1 MLLKFFIEKFP
12 LVFKKTDTKLS
23 VSVFEF
29 LIIIYFVLFI
39 YEQSNTYKIMYDFIL
54 ILIISIWFGV
64 AKNFYNR
71 IKKLKYIYNENSDYN
86 NLYKKYNS
94 SLFNWNLS
102 RFFFIIIWIFNI
114 GFVCYTV
121 ESLGLIPNSF
131 SSKILF
137 SITLILNGSSYYG
150 CILHACFLAKL
161 SSLKWLFQK

>member
-1 MLLKFFIEKFP
+1 M
-12 LVFKKTDTKLS
+12 
-23 VSVFEF
+23 
-29 LIIIYFVLFI
+29 
-39 YEQSNTYKIMYDFIL
+39 
-54 ILIISIWFGV
+54 
-64 AKNFYNR
+64 R
-71 IKKLKYIYNENSDYN
+71 NSDYS

>member
-12 LVFKKTDTKLS
+12 LVFKKTDTKFS

-71 IKKLKYIYNENSDYN
+71 IKKLKYI
-86 NLYKKYNS
+86 L
-94 SLFNWNLS
+94 
-102 RFFFIIIWIFNI
+102 R
-114 GFVCYTV
+114 
-121 ESLGLIPNSF
+121 
-131 SSKILF
+131 
-137 SITLILNGSSYYG
+137 
-150 CILHACFLAKL
+150 
-161 SSLKWLFQK
+161 